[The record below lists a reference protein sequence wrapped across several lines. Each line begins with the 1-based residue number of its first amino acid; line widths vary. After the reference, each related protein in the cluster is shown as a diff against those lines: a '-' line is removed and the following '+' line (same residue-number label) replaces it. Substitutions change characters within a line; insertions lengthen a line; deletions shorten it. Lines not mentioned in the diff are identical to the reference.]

1 MMWAGGL
8 PGLPMNGFKDHIVI
22 LCADIGGSYID
33 FAVADGAHQL
43 SSRRRRP
50 TPVGSMADF
59 ASTLA
64 ELAAPYDRG
73 LPLHVAIAGVCDPQ
87 TGHTRSANIPCV
99 NDRPLRDALMA
110 RLGRP
115 VVIGNDA
122 HCFALAEAMQGA
134 GVGHR
139 IVFGVILGTGV
150 GGGLVI
156 DGRAIV
162 GVGGLAGEWG
172 HGPFIA
178 ESADPG
184 AVPALP
190 CQCGQRG
197 CLDTIGGARG
207 IERLYQFFTGR
218 GSDSQAIL
226 SDWEAGMDH
235 PRHTMAMWLD
245 RMSAGLAG
253 IVNVTG
259 ATIVPVGGGLANR
272 PRLLAAL
279 DAAVTSR
286 VLRPGTSPIVVPGYL
301 PADSGLV
308 GASWL
313 TGGPR

>member
-1 MMWAGGL
+1 MWAGGL
-8 PGLPMNGFKDHIVI
+8 SGLPMNGFKDHIVI

-134 GVGHR
+134 GVEHR